1 MSTKFDIFKRLP
13 DGKSCRITATASFEE
28 AEKRV
33 ESVSSHCTGELF
45 DYSETDGGI
54 VERVAA

>member
-33 ESVSSHCTGELF
+33 ESVSSHCTGSHLI
-45 DYSETDGGI
+45 T
-54 VERVAA
+54 R

>member
-13 DGKSCRITATASFEE
+13 DGRSCRITATASFEE

-33 ESVSSHCTGELF
+33 ESVSSHCTGSHLI
-45 DYSETDGGI
+45 YSEKNGGI
-54 VERVAA
+54 VERIAA